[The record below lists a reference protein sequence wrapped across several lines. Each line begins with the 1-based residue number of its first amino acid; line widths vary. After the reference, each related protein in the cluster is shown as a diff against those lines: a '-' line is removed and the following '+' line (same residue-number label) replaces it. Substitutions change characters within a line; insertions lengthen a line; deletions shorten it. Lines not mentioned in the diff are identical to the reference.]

1 MICQWWYDLSSY
13 NFNYFFRQAK
23 HIDRFKAAI
32 LSRLQSENL
41 EFDPEDFEIQESDQN
56 NLLDDDDED
65 LLDFN
70 VPETIT
76 LDLVTDQL

>member
-1 MICQWWYDLSSY
+1 M
-13 NFNYFFRQAK
+13 NYFFRQAK

-41 EFDPEDFEIQESDQN
+41 EFDPEDFETQENDQN
-56 NLLDDDDED
+56 NLLDENDD

-70 VPETIT
+70 IPETVT
-76 LDLVTDQL
+76 LDLVTDPL

>member
-1 MICQWWYDLSSY
+1 MICQWYYDLSSY
-13 NFNYFFRQAK
+13 YFNYFFRQAK

-41 EFDPEDFEIQESDQN
+41 EFDPEDFETQENDQN
-56 NLLDDDDED
+56 NLLDENDD

-70 VPETIT
+70 IPETVT
-76 LDLVTDQL
+76 LDLVTDPL